1 MGMFDWVRSSYD
13 LGPQLTDVECQTKD
27 IEEYGIGGTMTQYW
41 ISPDGYLY
49 VIDYTKTQD
58 LKMYEPGDPEYNEE
72 RSWLNFEWIPNGN
85 HGKIRVH
92 ALTKYIEIHT
102 SAWGGSWETWPRAR
116 IHFKNGK
123 VQDHEL
129 ITHQTS

>member
-27 IEEYGIGGTMTQYW
+27 IEDGIGGTMTQYW

-49 VIDYTKTQD
+49 VIDYTGTHN
-58 LKMYEPGDPEYNEE
+58 LEMYEPGDDKYDEE
-72 RSWLNFEWIPNGN
+72 CGWRNFDWVPNGN

-92 ALTKYIEIHT
+92 PITKYIEIHT
-102 SAWGGSWETWPRAR
+102 SAWGGAWETWPRAR
-116 IHFKNGK
+116 IHFKHGK
-123 VQDHEL
+123 VQDYEL
-129 ITHQTS
+129 FTHQAPL

>member
-1 MGMFDWVRSSYD
+1 MGMMDFIRSSYD
-13 LGPQLTDVECQTKD
+13 LGEQFTNTCLQTKD

-58 LKMYEPGDPEYNEE
+58 LKMYDPGDQEYNED

-92 ALTKYIEIHT
+92 PITKYIEVYPEQ
-102 SAWGGSWETWPRAR
+102 WEGKWENWPRLKL
-116 IHFKNGK
+116 HFRYGK
-123 VQDHEL
+123 LQDYED
-129 ITHQTS
+129 ITER